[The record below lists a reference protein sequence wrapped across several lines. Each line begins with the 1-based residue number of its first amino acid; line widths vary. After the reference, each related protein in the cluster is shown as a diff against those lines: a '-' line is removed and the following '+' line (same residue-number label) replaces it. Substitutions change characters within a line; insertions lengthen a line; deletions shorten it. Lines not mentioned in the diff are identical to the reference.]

1 MSAGAL
7 YLVATPIG
15 NLEDITLR
23 ALRILR
29 EADLIA
35 CEDTRRTGRL
45 LKHFEID
52 KPLLSCHDRNEAER
66 GRQLAQRAA
75 QGEAIALVSD
85 AGTPVLADPGYR
97 VVQAALAEGVRVVPV
112 PGPNAAIAALAASG
126 LPPHAFV
133 FRGFLPA
140 RKGQR
145 RKALAEAGRAAETV
159 AFYEAPHRIVRT
171 LADIADLLGARRLVL
186 ARELTKLHEEF
197 LRGTA
202 DSILEQLR
210 GRPSIKGE
218 FVLLLGPAEKGG
230 SAKSGERGTPESR
243 AGCLETNDPLK
254 RGARKRRVSKRAAA
268 ASLHGLSSG
277 D

>member
-66 GRQLAQRAA
+66 GRQLARRAV
-75 QGEAIALVSD
+75 QGESIALVSD

-97 VVQAALAEGVRVVPV
+97 VVQAALAAGVRVVPV

-140 RKGQR
+140 RKGPR
-145 RKALAEAGRAAETV
+145 RKTLAEAGRSAETV

-171 LADIADLLGARRLVL
+171 LADVAELLGGRRLVL

-202 DSILEQLR
+202 DSILERLR
-210 GRPSIKGE
+210 ERPSIKGE
-218 FVLLLGPAEKGG
+218 FVLLIGPAEKGG
-230 SAKSGERGTPESR
+230 SAKSGERVTPESR

-254 RGARKRRVSKRAAA
+254 RAARKRRVSKREAA
-268 ASLHGLSSG
+268 ASLPGPSG
-277 D
+277 GD